1 MEGRIEA
8 RKIGYSYPGPG
19 GREIPVLRS
28 VSAAFAKGS
37 AVLVTGAMGAGKST
51 LLHILA
57 GILRPTEGEVL
68 MEGKAVSRWT
78 AAHRDRWRRNVGIV
92 FQTTYLWPE
101 LTPLENVFL
110 PLVPRGV
117 SVNDL
122 RSMGQESLKAFEVL
136 HLAGRK
142 VRDLSGGEKQ
152 RLALARAWVAR
163 PPILLVDE
171 PTSHQD
177 DEGVKIVLE
186 RIAADV
192 RLGAT
197 VVAASHDPRI
207 ESEPFRERWRLAAGK
222 LERMS

>member
-1 MEGRIEA
+1 MDGWIEA
-8 RKIGYSYPGPG
+8 RKVCYAYPGPG
-19 GREIPVLRS
+19 GREVPVLRS
-28 VSAAFAKGS
+28 VNAAFAKGS

-92 FQTTYLWPE
+92 FQTTHLWPE

-117 SVNDL
+117 SLNDL
-122 RSMGQESLKAFEVL
+122 RSQGQESLEAFAVL

-163 PPILLVDE
+163 PPLLLVDE

-177 DEGVKIVLE
+177 DEGVKILLE
-186 RIAADV
+186 KIGADV
-192 RLGAT
+192 RRGAT
-197 VVAASHDPRI
+197 VIVASHDPRI
-207 ESEPFRERWRLAAGK
+207 ESGPFRERWRLAGGN
-222 LERMS
+222 LEQGS